1 MSCRGKATS
10 RLRVIANGSRCTAT
24 GSRAMLLPMGWRD
37 INMNR
42 RKPPL
47 RLAAIPMEEG
57 QDLTDAVLRKASADA
72 FAALEAQGIEAGLEE
87 HDWLRHFAAGYVM
100 GFARHQALRHGI
112 DADTDE
118 AREALRE
125 ALRRRVPQVL
135 VEPLRAIRFV
145 PRDESGGVKRAS
157 FRAEPPL
164 ADAGYLVGHLESLC
178 ASRRLLTAA
187 ARLSVPTANVDRFLT
202 DCDTAADRLQTHQP
216 TASLRFDDHERDVL
230 RRAFAG

>member
-1 MSCRGKATS
+1 
-10 RLRVIANGSRCTAT
+10 
-24 GSRAMLLPMGWRD
+24 MGWRD

-57 QDLTDAVLRKASADA
+57 QGLAEAVLRKASVDA
-72 FAALEAQGIEAGLEE
+72 FAALEAQGIEAGLEQ

-112 DADTDE
+112 DADAE
-118 AREALRE
+118 GAREALRE

-135 VEPLRAIRFV
+135 VEPLRGIRFV
-145 PRDESGGVKRAS
+145 PRADAGVAPRAAL
-157 FRAEPPL
+157 RAEPPL
-164 ADAGYLVGHLESLC
+164 ADAGYLVGHLEALC

-187 ARLSVPTANVDRFLT
+187 ARLSVPAATIDRYLT

-216 TASLRFDDHERDVL
+216 TASLRFDARERDVL
-230 RRAFAG
+230 RRAFGS

>member
-1 MSCRGKATS
+1 
-10 RLRVIANGSRCTAT
+10 
-24 GSRAMLLPMGWRD
+24 MGWRD

-47 RLAAIPMEEG
+47 RLAAFPMEDG
-57 QDLTDAVLRKASADA
+57 QDRAEAVLRKASADA
-72 FAALEAQGIEAGLEE
+72 FAALEAQGIEVGLEQ
-87 HDWLRHFAAGYVM
+87 HDWLRHFTAGYVM

-112 DADTDE
+112 DADAET

-135 VEPLRAIRFV
+135 AEPLRAIRFL
-145 PRDESGGVKRAS
+145 P
-157 FRAEPPL
+157 RAEDGVTPRAALRADPPL

-178 ASRRLLTAA
+178 GSRRLLTAA
-187 ARLSVPTANVDRFLT
+187 ARLSAPATSIDRFLT

-216 TASLRFDDHERDVL
+216 TASLRFDARERAVL
-230 RRAFAG
+230 RQAFGG

>member
-1 MSCRGKATS
+1 
-10 RLRVIANGSRCTAT
+10 
-24 GSRAMLLPMGWRD
+24 MGWRD

-57 QDLTDAVLRKASADA
+57 QGLAEAVLRKASADA
-72 FAALEAQGIEAGLEE
+72 FAALEAQGIESGLEE

-100 GFARHQALRHGI
+100 GFARHQAMRHGI
-112 DADTDE
+112 NADAE
-118 AREALRE
+118 GALEALRE
-125 ALRRRVPQVL
+125 ALCRRVPLAV
-135 VEPLRAIRFV
+135 VEALRNMQFL
-145 PRDESGGVKRAS
+145 PRKDAGVAPRAAL
-157 FRAEPPL
+157 RAEPPL

-178 ASRRLLTAA
+178 GSRRLLTAA
-187 ARLSVPTANVDRFLT
+187 ARLSVPTSAVGGFLT

-230 RRAFAG
+230 RRAFGG